1 MELVCDYGCGQ
12 PAKHH
17 IGKRKRPCCSR
28 HYTQCPAFQTARRA
42 TVLERGGFA
51 LSNPEVRA
59 KAQQRIQEIYGV
71 ANAGQAPAVKAKIR
85 TTTMERYGVPSVFAA
100 DPIKQRIQ
108 ASCLERFG
116 VKNPS
121 QAPEVQA
128 KRQAT
133 FQERFGGN
141 PQQDPDVRARTTV
154 TNQLRYGG
162 AAPLSSPEVLAR
174 ARATVRARY
183 GPIAPWHRP
192 EVRETQMKT
201 HLLRYGVT
209 TPVQRPDVHIKAVRH
224 AFRKKPFTLPSG
236 RIVYLQG
243 YEPEIVTLLL
253 REFPEEDLCL
263 GKDVPRIPYVLD
275 GVARCYIPDIYIPSL
290 NLILEVKSLWTY
302 QGGPRQSLG
311 VDNPRYEQNQTKAQA
326 TVAAGYAHQFVIKDG
341 DHWVIL
347 PLRRPPLG

>member
-1 MELVCDYGCGQ
+1 
-12 PAKHH
+12 
-17 IGKRKRPCCSR
+17 
-28 HYTQCPAFQTARRA
+28 
-42 TVLERGGFA
+42 
-51 LSNPEVRA
+51 
-59 KAQQRIQEIYGV
+59 
-71 ANAGQAPAVKAKIR
+71 
-85 TTTMERYGVPSVFAA
+85 
-100 DPIKQRIQ
+100 
-108 ASCLERFG
+108 
-116 VKNPS
+116 
-121 QAPEVQA
+121 
-128 KRQAT
+128 
-133 FQERFGGN
+133 
-141 PQQDPDVRARTTV
+141 
-154 TNQLRYGG
+154 
-162 AAPLSSPEVLAR
+162 
-174 ARATVRARY
+174 
-183 GPIAPWHRP
+183 
-192 EVRETQMKT
+192 MKT

-326 TVAAGYAHQFVIKDG
+326 TIAAGYAHQFVIKDG